1 MKFNCRTSTRNNIIK
16 NHEYIIES
24 GNTSFVACPSPSI
37 NKKIINSSNSGNVQ
51 SLTKVQKHVNI
62 INNSLGGKITFGNL
76 NPYLY
81 TPPYTY
87 PNVSKL
93 INSVNQADQSYES
106 DYANQL
112 LFREAKNVCIN
123 PPILTS
129 FRNVPKI
136 LKNKF

>member
-62 INNSLGGKITFGNL
+62 INNSLGGKISFGNH
-76 NPYLY
+76 NPYLF
-81 TPPYTY
+81 TPKYTY
-87 PNVSKL
+87 VTDKL
-93 INSVNQADQSYES
+93 INSVNQAAEPEQSPNS
-106 DYANQL
+106 NQILFQSVAND
-112 LFREAKNVCIN
+112 CIN
-123 PPILTS
+123 PPIVSS
-129 FRNVPKI
+129 FRNFPKI

>member
-1 MKFNCRTSTRNNIIK
+1 MKFNCRTSTTNNIIK
-16 NHEYIIES
+16 NHEYIIATGS
-24 GNTSFVACPSPSI
+24 SAKPCPSPSI

-51 SLTKVQKHVNI
+51 SLTKVQRNVNI
-62 INNSLGGKITFGNL
+62 INNSLGGKISFGNH

-81 TPPYTY
+81 TPPYTN
-87 PNVSKL
+87 PNLSKL
-93 INSVNQADQSYES
+93 INSVNQADQPYDS

-112 LFREAKNVCIN
+112 LFQSVANDCIN

-129 FRNVPKI
+129 FRNLPKI